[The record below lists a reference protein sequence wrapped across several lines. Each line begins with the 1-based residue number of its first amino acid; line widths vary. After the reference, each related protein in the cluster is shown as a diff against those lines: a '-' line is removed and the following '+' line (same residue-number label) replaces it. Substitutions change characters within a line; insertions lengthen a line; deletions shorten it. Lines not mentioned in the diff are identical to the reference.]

1 MITRKYEKI
10 SLIKSIKNIL
20 LNKIKHDKSYNSF
33 IRKKTIFKNKQKI
46 LNNELDNNSD
56 LYKTYSLL
64 KEKKNKIKKENNS
77 FKDLY
82 NITKKNYK
90 QNVQNIFFN
99 IIKQYQ
105 NKNYNIPDLSINK
118 NIFKQN
124 PLLLKDEDIEY
135 YYLSYKFKKIE
146 YDTLQKYKNKHLL
159 FLNKQND
166 ILNHTKNIIQEKN
179 LMKNKDNKIKYKR
192 NDISDNDSNCIKKA
206 FSYTNFKVNY
216 RNNNNLKI
224 NLNKAK
230 SEENDKIKY
239 KKIDININNKNDFKD
254 KLKIDENIIKRLN
267 KINNIRNKNINKNL
281 NSINSFSLPSL
292 PTFSDKSP
300 FPKKIQI
307 LKKNIKSKTTIIVK
321 NNKNNTNI
329 KNNNNNNINNINTNE
344 NRNNKITITKKS
356 SMSETNLKDFERRKK
371 IYQINIKK
379 LMKQSNNKEIIKN
392 LLDIKNQRK
401 FLEKI
406 QKINII
412 FFNKKELE
420 EIIEYYCR
428 EFLRFN
434 DIQIKNIFKAKNSD
448 IDMEILNLI
457 NTFVK
462 KNNRIMTN
470 LKIKKENNFLSYNL
484 IKDIDNKAYKLQK
497 TMIKNQAN
505 DD

>member
-1 MITRKYEKI
+1 M
-10 SLIKSIKNIL
+10 
-20 LNKIKHDKSYNSF
+20 
-33 IRKKTIFKNKQKI
+33 
-46 LNNELDNNSD
+46 
-56 LYKTYSLL
+56 
-64 KEKKNKIKKENNS
+64 
-77 FKDLY
+77 
-82 NITKKNYK
+82 
-90 QNVQNIFFN
+90 
-99 IIKQYQ
+99 
-105 NKNYNIPDLSINK
+105 
-118 NIFKQN
+118 
-124 PLLLKDEDIEY
+124 
-135 YYLSYKFKKIE
+135 
-146 YDTLQKYKNKHLL
+146 
-159 FLNKQND
+159 
-166 ILNHTKNIIQEKN
+166 
-179 LMKNKDNKIKYKR
+179 
-192 NDISDNDSNCIKKA
+192 
-206 FSYTNFKVNY
+206 
-216 RNNNNLKI
+216 KI

-230 SEENDKIKY
+230 SEENDKINY

-329 KNNNNNNINNINTNE
+329 KDNNNNNINNINTNE
-344 NRNNKITITKKS
+344 NKNNKIIITKKS

-392 LLDIKNQRK
+392 LLNIKNQRK

-457 NTFVK
+457 NAFVK

-470 LKIKKENNFLSYNL
+470 LKIKKQNNFLSYNL
-484 IKDIDNKAYKLQK
+484 IKDIDNKAYELQK
-497 TMIKNQAN
+497 AMIKNQAN